1 MGVLAFF
8 SSTGFGLLAL
18 LWVWRSMGRKV
29 RNAPRT
35 PESAFRPGSSGAA
48 LDLADRLRLSST
60 GLAVLVFGIPVGL
73 IALGLS
79 WGTGHRLLE
88 DYRSEQAPQS
98 SAVIIDRGHGRSRQV
113 RYRFEVDGRVYEGS
127 TADDVGSGK
136 RIAVRYLASDPSRN
150 WPVKPAFPISVAL
163 LMPAMLDGIF
173 LWLMWKLWRD
183 YLLITKGHL
192 TLGILLGY
200 VGNTGAP
207 WRLAD
212 AYYDFIDNRRYV
224 TRGHSMLGYAGFS
237 RAIAG
242 SMVEVVY
249 LPDNIGRN
257 ALRGS
262 LCWEV

>member
-1 MGVLAFF
+1 MGVLVFF
-8 SSTGFGLLAL
+8 SYIGFALLAL

-35 PESAFRPGSSGAA
+35 PESAFRPASSEAA
-48 LDLADRLRLSST
+48 LDVASKLRLSST
-60 GLAVLVFGIPVGL
+60 GLTVLVFGIPVGL
-73 IALGLS
+73 IALGIS
-79 WGTGHRLLE
+79 WGTGYRLLE
-88 DYRSEQAPQS
+88 DHRLEQAPQA
-98 SAVIIDRGHGRSRQV
+98 SAVIIDRGHGRQI
-113 RYRFEVDGRVYEGS
+113 RYRFEVDGRLYEGS
-127 TADDVGSGK
+127 TADAVGGSK
-136 RIAVRYLASDPSRN
+136 RIAVCYLASDPSRN
-150 WPVKPAFPISVAL
+150 WPVKPPFPMSVAL
-163 LMPAMLDGIF
+163 LGPAMFDGIF

-237 RAIAG
+237 RAIPG
-242 SMVEVVY
+242 SMVEVIY